1 MEKITNTFSDSNYIY
16 SNTKSF
22 RQVSK
27 HTTIICKPGGPRRS
41 TLPSWPIGYF
51 FPFYPEIPRINPNT
65 TIVWSKFL
73 SRYTLMY
80 ISLISPVS
88 LSAEDAQLSLGNHSY
103 PLEFHA
109 DSSYTVDIHL
119 SQPARGG
126 IGVSPIQ
133 LMPEDSLIIRN
144 RRSLLHRPRPGSCR
158 LLFQSGTLQ
167 TSQFLFQLHKY
178 MTFNDLQRIYRNTR
192 AG

>member
-1 MEKITNTFSDSNYIY
+1 MLTVEVPLHKWKKITNTFSDSNYIY

-88 LSAEDAQLSLGNHSY
+88 
-103 PLEFHA
+103 P
-109 DSSYTVDIHL
+109 V
-119 SQPARGG
+119 RRRC
-126 IGVSPIQ
+126 PIIPGQ
-133 LMPEDSLIIRN
+133 
-144 RRSLLHRPRPGSCR
+144 SLLPLGISCR
-158 LLFQSGTLQ
+158 QQLYRWHSFIPTCTRRDRSKPYSADAGRFSDHPKSEKPASPTKAGELPIAFSIRHFTNITISFSITQ
-167 TSQFLFQLHKY
+167 TY
-178 MTFNDLQRIYRNTR
+178 DI
-192 AG
+192 